1 MSKEKNSEI
10 KYVPINTALI
20 VAFVCLVVGF
30 LVGVVYSTY
39 KAGTESTIQQSA
51 FQPTLPGQ
59 TANSAQQANMILAL
73 EKKVAEDPSHMES
86 WLQLG
91 NLYFDTNNPQRAI
104 TAYKKYLELD
114 PNNPDVWTDLG
125 VMYRRNGRAAE
136 AIVAFDKAIELN
148 PTHAQ
153 SWFNKGIVLMHD
165 QNNPEA
171 AIKAWEEL
179 VKIAPN
185 FRATGDQTVQDM
197 IDDLKKTVEVKK
209 D

>member
-1 MSKEKNSEI
+1 MSKEENSGI
-10 KYVPINTALI
+10 KYVSINTTLI

-30 LVGVVYSTY
+30 LGGVIYSIY
-39 KAGTESTIQQSA
+39 KAGTESTVQQSV

-59 TANSAQQANMILAL
+59 TANSVQQANMILAL
-73 EKKVAEDPSHMES
+73 EKKVAEDPSHLES
-86 WLQLG
+86 WVQLG

-104 TAYKKYLELD
+104 KAYKRYIELA
-114 PNNPDVWTDLG
+114 PNNPNVWTDLG
-125 VMYRRNGRAAE
+125 IMYRRNGQALE
-136 AIVAFDKAIELN
+136 AIAAFDKAIELN

-165 QNNPEA
+165 LNNPDG

-179 VKIAPN
+179 LRIAPN
-185 FRATGDQTVQDM
+185 FKATGGQTVQDM
-197 IDDLKKTVEVKK
+197 IDDIKKTLKVKK